1 MILVGELSSQVLSL
15 PPDTKAMTPKSHL
28 LNVESGLDVLS
39 QDEAPMISL
48 QMQVP
53 LPGGQSLFPIRLDVH
68 FTEHLDEG
76 R

>member
-1 MILVGELSSQVLSL
+1 M
-15 PPDTKAMTPKSHL
+15 APKSHL

-48 QMQVP
+48 QIQIP
-53 LPGGQSLFPIRLDVH
+53 PSGGQSLFPIRLDVH

>member
-1 MILVGELSSQVLSL
+1 MILVGELPSRVLSL
-15 PPDTKAMTPKSHL
+15 PPDTKTMTPKSHSL
-28 LNVESGLDVLS
+28 HVKPGLDVLS

-53 LPGGQSLFPIRLDVH
+53 PSGGQSLFPIRLDVH